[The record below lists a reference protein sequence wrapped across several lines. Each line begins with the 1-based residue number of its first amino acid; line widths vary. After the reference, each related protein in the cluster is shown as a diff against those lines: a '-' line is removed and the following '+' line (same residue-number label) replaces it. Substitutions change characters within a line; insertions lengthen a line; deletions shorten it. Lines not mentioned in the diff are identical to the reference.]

1 MGGVYCTRKT
11 EDRKIMSDYMI
22 VWLNQTPVEFAVS
35 LSKVDSH
42 CGVIRASKGEI
53 KNKGIRFEKGDYL
66 QAFAILKP
74 DEKLPQ
80 IVLANH
86 LFKIAP
92 TPLGSTLEQ
101 VQTWLSAQTWDA
113 KPVKP
118 LSGNCWLCV
127 SERKFDTVFAQWNG
141 SPVLIK
147 WIEDKKDHA
156 PIILAGD
163 VQRKA
168 LANVTESVR
177 SAGNVAASN
186 PVEDPWSAWISSKG
200 GTGHG
205 SSGMQGRSTPVVQP
219 PRKLE
224 SPIEDRF
231 ARHDSAVQDLKQ
243 HTEHELGMLK
253 ESIAK
258 IERSIEMQNANIQS
272 NQELTNAEFKSLR
285 TETSQQLEALTG
297 AFTESLKSTIAAQE
311 TQLATQFAELK
322 DMIKRRTGSAKT
334 GTSPPQKK
342 SKTGD
347 GDESL

>member
-1 MGGVYCTRKT
+1 
-11 EDRKIMSDYMI
+11 
-22 VWLNQTPVEFAVS
+22 
-35 LSKVDSH
+35 
-42 CGVIRASKGEI
+42 
-53 KNKGIRFEKGDYL
+53 
-66 QAFAILKP
+66 
-74 DEKLPQ
+74 
-80 IVLANH
+80 
-86 LFKIAP
+86 
-92 TPLGSTLEQ
+92 
-101 VQTWLSAQTWDA
+101 
-113 KPVKP
+113 
-118 LSGNCWLCV
+118 
-127 SERKFDTVFAQWNG
+127 VFAQWNG

-200 GTGHG
+200 GTGLG
-205 SSGMQGRSTPVVQP
+205 SSGMQGRSTPGVQP

-231 ARHDSAVQDLKQ
+231 ARHDSAVQALKQ

-272 NQELTNAEFKSLR
+272 NLELTNAEFKSLR
-285 TETSQQLEALTG
+285 TETSQQLQALTG